1 MTAPT
6 PRSGGATYPWG
17 INNAG
22 QITGLFAGDGGIHRF
37 LATPVSAVPEPTAFP
52 LFATGL
58 GFAPGNALFTSQH
71 DRTTI
76 PARPLRLHTAGNPD
90 SVPLPTNMGQR
101 GQTL

>member
-1 MTAPT
+1 MMTAPT

-37 LATPVSAVPEPTAFP
+37 LATPVSAVPEPTTLP

-58 GFAPGNALFTSQH
+58 GLMALLAW
-71 DRTTI
+71 RRRKI
-76 PARPLRLHTAGNPD
+76 A
-90 SVPLPTNMGQR
+90 V
-101 GQTL
+101 